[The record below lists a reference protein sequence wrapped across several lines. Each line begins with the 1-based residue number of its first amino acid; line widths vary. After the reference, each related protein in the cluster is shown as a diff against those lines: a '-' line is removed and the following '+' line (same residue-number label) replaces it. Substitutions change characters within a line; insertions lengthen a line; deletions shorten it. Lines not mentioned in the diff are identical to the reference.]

1 MSQIRM
7 EEGMQQVIDEIQK
20 FSQAIEKTANHTN
33 LLALNANIEAAR
45 AGDAGKT
52 FAVVADEVR
61 SLAAKIADDSQ
72 NLRTT
77 VYERVKA
84 QTKQLSEDFANRDN
98 VRLSDM
104 AQTLVQLIV
113 RNLYERTA
121 DVRWWATDEAFYNC
135 LKNPSDAAATLAVK
149 RLEVIKQF
157 YTVYLNLVL
166 VDTKGNVVAV
176 SSPRTYKMDEGLNIA
191 DLSWCRRALATR
203 LGSEYIVEDIFD
215 CPLHD
220 NKPVAV
226 YATAVREGGEMRGR
240 VLGALGVFFDWQ
252 EQSRSIVCD
261 EPNLSEEEWQY
272 SRVMLLD
279 KNYRIIAASDNKD
292 IYEKY
297 HLPKN
302 HEPKGHFTA
311 QNGDVAAYAKT
322 QGYEEYDGL
331 GWYGVITQKK

>member
-1 MSQIRM
+1 
-7 EEGMQQVIDEIQK
+7 
-20 FSQAIEKTANHTN
+20 
-33 LLALNANIEAAR
+33 
-45 AGDAGKT
+45 
-52 FAVVADEVR
+52 
-61 SLAAKIADDSQ
+61 
-72 NLRTT
+72 
-77 VYERVKA
+77 
-84 QTKQLSEDFANRDN
+84 
-98 VRLSDM
+98 
-104 AQTLVQLIV
+104 
-113 RNLYERTA
+113 
-121 DVRWWATDEAFYNC
+121 
-135 LKNPSDAAATLAVK
+135 
-149 RLEVIKQF
+149 
-157 YTVYLNLVL
+157 
-166 VDTKGNVVAV
+166 
-176 SSPRTYKMDEGLNIA
+176 
-191 DLSWCRRALATR
+191 
-203 LGSEYIVEDIFD
+203 
-215 CPLHD
+215 
-220 NKPVAV
+220 
-226 YATAVREGGEMRGR
+226 TAVREGGEMRGR